1 MTGASSTYQADKPR
15 AGSGAANLK
24 ARFEQL
30 AQDQDQ
36 VSFTGDVAK
45 TPGKNKD
52 GELCNNR

>member
-24 ARFEQL
+24 ARFEKL

-36 VSFTGDVAK
+36 VSFRHIAMVPA
-45 TPGKNKD
+45 
-52 GELCNNR
+52 NN

>member
-24 ARFEQL
+24 ARFEKL

-36 VSFTGDVAK
+36 VSFARHVAMA
-45 TPGKNKD
+45 PA
-52 GELCNNR
+52 NN